1 MHSLKCGQ
9 NTRGKSVACRCRTL
23 LRVEICAGPSTR
35 GREAASC
42 RGSKDLNAFSS
53 GGPAA
58 RLRSAC
64 QPTISTK
71 SILSITFPHILNP
84 LSHRYRRENCCHK
97 RRDVPFLIMMLC
109 VGPLNFTSFTT
120 SHTSVRA
127 FKRQCSN
134 LTNLCG
140 GTRERRK
147 EWRER
152 QFRFP
157 W

>member
-1 MHSLKCGQ
+1 MS
-9 NTRGKSVACRCRTL
+9 GKQ
-23 LRVEICAGPSTR
+23 GP
-35 GREAASC
+35 EC
-42 RGSKDLNAFSS
+42 FFEWWS
-53 GGPAA
+53 GGSAQE
-58 RLRSAC
+58 RLST
-64 QPTISTK
+64 TISTL

-109 VGPLNFTSFTT
+109 VGPLNFTSFTP

-152 QFRFP
+152 PGEAGARFLLIESRARCKP
-157 W
+157 TYISLLCPPGKSGVTSGNCWHYS